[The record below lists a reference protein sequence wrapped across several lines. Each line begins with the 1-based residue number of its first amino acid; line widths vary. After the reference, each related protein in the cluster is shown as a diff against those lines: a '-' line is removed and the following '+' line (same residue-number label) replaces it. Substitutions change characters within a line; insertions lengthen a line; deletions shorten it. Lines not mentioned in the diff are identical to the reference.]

1 MNIYSHSK
9 NKLVKG
15 VAMTKAFASK
25 NVNIH
30 GNDKI
35 RTPQIEAFRALESHY
50 KDQDK
55 IQKEVGIIL
64 PVGCGKSGCITITPF
79 AFKSKRTLVISPG
92 LHISSQL
99 LKDFDPSNQ
108 TMFYRKC
115 RIISDNNYP
124 EPVEI
129 RGDDA
134 NLSDLEE
141 AEVVITNIQQLQGGH
156 ENRWLKGLPNDF
168 FDLILFDEGHHSVA
182 SSFMSLK
189 KHFPKAFIVNYSAT
203 PLRADGQLM
212 AGEIIYTYPIFKA
225 IKNGYV
231 KRLKA
236 VQLNPKTLKF
246 VRDESG
252 VEVEITLDEVKKL
265 GEEDAKL
272 RRGIVTSK
280 ETLTTIIDASIHEL
294 NRLREETGEN
304 KLKIIASALNY
315 DHCRQIVEAYRARG
329 LRADYVHSREDSAFN
344 QRVMNKLNQHELDV
358 IVQVRKLG
366 EGFDHPYLSVAAIF
380 SIFNNLSPF
389 VQFVG
394 RIMRVIEQ
402 NNAQSILNQGVVV
415 FHAGANIAKQW
426 GDFQQFSEADKEF
439 FDQLL
444 PLEDFTPDKG
454 GDTRTIEPTFC
465 DDTDKIEVKSQTDV
479 TLEEISLYEDTEALE
494 ALKTLQ
500 RKGYSEEE
508 VSLAFKSLEPIYV
521 TKQRERQAKRSSL
534 DSLAMNE
541 ARKLL
546 GEININPNAKGL
558 DRTFQKT
565 NLIYVKSLIDKKI
578 NTLVSMPSGSRSDFS
593 RSQLDMIESN
603 IDKIIEEVS
612 EVIKNGKN

>member
-1 MNIYSHSK
+1 
-9 NKLVKG
+9 
-15 VAMTKAFASK
+15 
-25 NVNIH
+25 
-30 GNDKI
+30 
-35 RTPQIEAFRALESHY
+35 
-50 KDQDK
+50 
-55 IQKEVGIIL
+55 
-64 PVGCGKSGCITITPF
+64 
-79 AFKSKRTLVISPG
+79 
-92 LHISSQL
+92 
-99 LKDFDPSNQ
+99 
-108 TMFYRKC
+108 MFYRKC
-115 RIISDNNYP
+115 KIISDNNFP

-141 AEVVITNIQQLQGGH
+141 AEVVITNIQQLQGGS
-156 ENRWLKGLPNDF
+156 ENKWLKDLPNDF
-168 FDLILFDEGHHSVA
+168 FDLILFDEGHHSIA

-189 KHFPKAFIVNYSAT
+189 QHFPKAFIVNYSAT

-246 VRDESG
+246 VRDDSG
-252 VEVEITLDEVKKL
+252 IEVEITLDEVKRL
-265 GEEDAKL
+265 GEEDSKF

-294 NRLREETGEN
+294 NRLREETSESR
-304 KLKIIASALNY
+304 LKIIASALNY
-315 DHCRQIVEAYRARG
+315 DHCRQVVEAYRARG
-329 LRADYVHSREDSAFN
+329 LRADYVHSREDSTFN

-402 NNAQSILNQGVVV
+402 NNSQSILNQGVVV

-444 PLEDFTPDKG
+444 PLEDFTPDAG
-454 GDTRTIEPTFC
+454 GDTKTIEPTPR
-465 DDTDKIEVKSQTDV
+465 DETDKIEVKSQTDV

-494 ALKTLQ
+494 ALRILQ

-508 VSLAFKSLEPIYV
+508 VSKAFKSLEPIYV

-534 DSLAMNE
+534 DTLAMNE

-546 GEININPNAKGL
+546 GKYNINPAGKGL
-558 DRTFQKT
+558 DPTFQKT
-565 NLIYVKSLIDKKI
+565 NLIYIKSQIDKKI
-578 NTLVSMPSGSRSDFS
+578 NALVSMPAGSRSDFS
-593 RSQLDMIESN
+593 RQQLELIESHLDKVIAEVGEN
-603 IDKIIEEVS
+603 IE
-612 EVIKNGKN
+612 NGKN

>member
-1 MNIYSHSK
+1 MTNAFSSK
-9 NKLVKG
+9 TVY
-15 VAMTKAFASK
+15 
-25 NVNIH
+25 IH

-35 RTPQIEAFRALESHY
+35 RTPQIEAFQALESHY
-50 KDQDK
+50 EGQNKT
-55 IQKEVGIIL
+55 QKEVGIIL

-79 AFKSKRTLVISPG
+79 AFKSKRTLVIAPG

-108 TMFYRKC
+108 SMFYRKC
-115 RIISDNNYP
+115 KIISDNNFP

-141 AEVVITNIQQLQGGH
+141 AEVVITNIQQLQGGS
-156 ENRWLKGLPNDF
+156 ENRWLKDLPNDF
-168 FDLILFDEGHHSVA
+168 FDLILFDEGHHSIA

-189 KHFPKAFIVNYSAT
+189 QHFPKAFIVNYSAT

-212 AGEIIYTYPIFKA
+212 AGEIIYTYPIFKV

-246 VRDESG
+246 VRDDSG
-252 VEVEITLDEVKKL
+252 IEVEITLDEVKRL
-265 GEEDAKL
+265 GEEDSKF

-294 NRLREETGEN
+294 NRLREETSESR
-304 KLKIIASALNY
+304 LKIIASALNY
-315 DHCRQIVEAYRARG
+315 DHCRQVVEAYRARG
-329 LRADYVHSREDSAFN
+329 LRADYVHSREDSTFN

-402 NNAQSILNQGVVV
+402 NNSQSILNQGVVV

-444 PLEDFTPDKG
+444 PLEDFTPDAG
-454 GDTRTIEPTFC
+454 GDTKTIEPTPR

-494 ALKTLQ
+494 ALKVLQ

-508 VSLAFKSLEPIYV
+508 VSKAFKSLEPIYV

-534 DSLAMNE
+534 DTLAMNE

-546 GEININPNAKGL
+546 AKHNINPAGKGL
-558 DRTFQKT
+558 DPTFQKT
-565 NLIYVKSLIDKKI
+565 NLIYIKSQIDKKI
-578 NTLVSMPSGSRSDFS
+578 NALVSMPAGSRSDFS
-593 RSQLDMIESN
+593 RQQLEL
-603 IDKIIEEVS
+603 IDSHINKIIAEVG
-612 EVIKNGKN
+612 EDIENGKN

>member
-1 MNIYSHSK
+1 MTNAFSSK
-9 NKLVKG
+9 TVY
-15 VAMTKAFASK
+15 
-25 NVNIH
+25 IH

-35 RTPQIEAFRALESHY
+35 RTPQIEAFQALESHY
-50 KDQDK
+50 EGQNKT
-55 IQKEVGIIL
+55 QKEVGIIL

-79 AFKSKRTLVISPG
+79 AFKSKRTLVIAPG

-108 TMFYRKC
+108 SMFYRKC
-115 RIISDNNYP
+115 KIISDNNFP

-141 AEVVITNIQQLQGGH
+141 AEVVITNIQQLQGGS
-156 ENRWLKGLPNDF
+156 ENRWLKDLPNDF
-168 FDLILFDEGHHSVA
+168 FDLILFDEGHHSIA

-189 KHFPKAFIVNYSAT
+189 QHFPKAFIVNYSAT

-246 VRDESG
+246 VRDDSG
-252 VEVEITLDEVKKL
+252 IEVEITLDEVKRL
-265 GEEDAKL
+265 GEEDSKF

-294 NRLREETGEN
+294 NRLREETSESR
-304 KLKIIASALNY
+304 LKIIASALNY
-315 DHCRQIVEAYRARG
+315 DHCRQVVEAYRARG
-329 LRADYVHSREDSAFN
+329 LRADYVHSREDSTFN

-402 NNAQSILNQGVVV
+402 NNSQSILNQGVVV

-444 PLEDFTPDKG
+444 PLEDFTPDAG
-454 GDTRTIEPTFC
+454 GDTKTIEPTPR
-465 DDTDKIEVKSQTDV
+465 DETDKIEVKSQTDV

-494 ALKTLQ
+494 ALKILQ

-508 VSLAFKSLEPIYV
+508 VSKAFKSLEPIYV

-534 DSLAMNE
+534 DTLAMNE

-546 GEININPNAKGL
+546 AKHNINPAGKGL
-558 DRTFQKT
+558 DPTFQKT
-565 NLIYVKSLIDKKI
+565 NLIYIKSQIDKKI
-578 NTLVSMPSGSRSDFS
+578 NALVSMPAGSRSDFS
-593 RSQLDMIESN
+593 RQQLELIDSH
-603 IDKIIEEVS
+603 IDKIIAEVG
-612 EVIKNGKN
+612 EDIENGKN

>member
-1 MNIYSHSK
+1 MANAFSSK
-9 NKLVKG
+9 
-15 VAMTKAFASK
+15 T
-25 NVNIH
+25 VNIH

-35 RTPQIEAFRALESHY
+35 RTPQIEAFQSLESHY
-50 KDQDK
+50 ENQNRS
-55 IQKEVGIIL
+55 QKEVGIIL

-79 AFKSKRTLVISPG
+79 AFKSKRTLVIAPG

-99 LKDFDPSNQ
+99 LRDFDPSNQ
-108 TMFYRKC
+108 SMFYRKC
-115 RIISDNNYP
+115 KIISDNNFP

-141 AEVVITNIQQLQGGH
+141 AEVVITNIQQLQGGS
-156 ENRWLKGLPNDF
+156 ENRWLKDLPNDF

-189 KHFPKAFIVNYSAT
+189 QHFPNAFIVNYSAT

-212 AGEIIYTYPIFKA
+212 AGKIIYTYPIFKA

-246 VRDESG
+246 VRDDSG
-252 VEVEITLDEVKKL
+252 IEVEITLDEVKRL
-265 GEEDAKL
+265 GEEDSKF

-294 NRLREETGEN
+294 NRLREETNESR
-304 KLKIIASALNY
+304 LKIIASALNY
-315 DHCRQIVEAYRARG
+315 DHCHQVVEAYRARG
-329 LRADYVHSREDSAFN
+329 LRADYVHSREDSIIN
-344 QRVMNKLNQHELDV
+344 QRVMNRLNQHELDV

-402 NNAQSILNQGVVV
+402 NNPQSILNQGVVV

-444 PLEDFTPDKG
+444 PLEDFTPDAG
-454 GDTRTIEPTFC
+454 GDTKTIEPTLREE
-465 DDTDKIEVKSQTDV
+465 TDKIEVKSQTEV

-494 ALKTLQ
+494 ALRILQ

-508 VSLAFKSLEPIYV
+508 VSEAYKSLEPIYV

-534 DSLAMNE
+534 DNLTMNE

-546 GEININPNAKGL
+546 AKHNINPGVKGL
-558 DRTFQKT
+558 DPTFQKT
-565 NLIYVKSLIDKKI
+565 NLIYIKSQIDKKC
-578 NTLVSMPSGSRSDFS
+578 NTLVNMPTGSRSEFS
-593 RSQLDMIESN
+593 RQQLELINSS
-603 IDKIIEEVS
+603 IEEILLEV
-612 EVIKNGKN
+612 EKVIKNGKN

>member
-1 MNIYSHSK
+1 MTNAFSSK
-9 NKLVKG
+9 
-15 VAMTKAFASK
+15 T
-25 NVNIH
+25 VNIH

-35 RTPQIEAFRALESHY
+35 RTPQIEAFQALESHY
-50 KDQDK
+50 QAPNKT
-55 IQKEVGIIL
+55 QKEVGIIL

-79 AFKSKRTLVISPG
+79 AFKSKRTLVIAPG
-92 LHISSQL
+92 LNISSQL
-99 LKDFDPSNQ
+99 LKDFDPNNQ
-108 TMFYRKC
+108 SMFYRKC
-115 RIISDNNYP
+115 KVISDNNFP

-134 NLSDLEE
+134 NFSDLEE
-141 AEVVITNIQQLQGGH
+141 SEVVITNIQQLQGGS
-156 ENRWLKGLPNDF
+156 ENRWLKNLPNDF
-168 FDLILFDEGHHSVA
+168 FDLILFDEGHHSIA

-189 KHFPKAFIVNYSAT
+189 QHFPKAYIVNYSAT
-203 PLRADGQLM
+203 PLRSDGQLM
-212 AGEIIYTYPIFKA
+212 AGEIVYTYPIFKA

-246 VRDESG
+246 VRDDSG
-252 VEVEITLDEVKKL
+252 LEVEITLEEVKRL
-265 GEEDAKL
+265 GEEDPKF

-294 NRLREETGEN
+294 TRLREETSESRI
-304 KLKIIASALNY
+304 KIIASALNY
-315 DHCRQIVEAYRARG
+315 DHCRQVVEAYRARG

-344 QRVMNKLNQHELDV
+344 QRVINKLNQHELDV

-402 NNAQSILNQGVVV
+402 NNPQSMLNQGVVV

-444 PLEDFTPDKG
+444 PLEDFTPDAG
-454 GDTRTIEPTFC
+454 GDTKVIEPILREE
-465 DDTDKIEVKSQTDV
+465 TDKIEVKSQTEV
-479 TLEEISLYEDTEALE
+479 TLEEISLYEDKEALE

-500 RKGYSEEE
+500 RKGYSEDE
-508 VSLAFKSLEPIYV
+508 VSKAFKSLEPIYV

-534 DSLAMNE
+534 DTLAMNE

-546 GEININPNAKGL
+546 AKYNINPAAKGL
-558 DRTFQKT
+558 DPTFQKS
-565 NLIYVKSLIDKKI
+565 NLIFIKSQIDKKI
-578 NTLVSMPSGSRSDFS
+578 NTLVSMPAGSRSDFS
-593 RSQLDMIESN
+593 RQQLKLIDSHIE
-603 IDKIIEEVS
+603 K
-612 EVIKNGKN
+612 

>member
-1 MNIYSHSK
+1 MANAFSSK
-9 NKLVKG
+9 
-15 VAMTKAFASK
+15 T
-25 NVNIH
+25 VNIH

-35 RTPQIEAFRALESHY
+35 RAPQIEAFQSLESHY
-50 KDQDK
+50 ENQNRS
-55 IQKEVGIIL
+55 QKEVGIIL

-79 AFKSKRTLVISPG
+79 AFKSKRTLVIAPG

-99 LKDFDPSNQ
+99 LRDFDPSNQ
-108 TMFYRKC
+108 SMFYRKC
-115 RIISDNNYP
+115 KIISDNNFP

-141 AEVVITNIQQLQGGH
+141 AEVVITNIQQLQGGS
-156 ENRWLKGLPNDF
+156 ENRWLKDLPNDF

-189 KHFPKAFIVNYSAT
+189 QHFPNAFIVNYSAT

-212 AGEIIYTYPIFKA
+212 AGKIIYTYPIFKA

-246 VRDESG
+246 VRDDSG
-252 VEVEITLDEVKKL
+252 IEVEITLDEVKRL
-265 GEEDAKL
+265 GEEDSKF

-280 ETLTTIIDASIHEL
+280 ETLITIIDASIHEL
-294 NRLREETGEN
+294 NRLREETNESR
-304 KLKIIASALNY
+304 LKIIASALNY
-315 DHCRQIVEAYRARG
+315 DHCHQVVEAYRARG
-329 LRADYVHSREDSAFN
+329 LRADYVHSREDSIIN
-344 QRVMNKLNQHELDV
+344 QRVMNRLNQHELDV

-402 NNAQSILNQGVVV
+402 NNPQSILNQGVVV

-444 PLEDFTPDKG
+444 PLEDFTPDAG
-454 GDTRTIEPTFC
+454 RDTKTIEPTLREE
-465 DDTDKIEVKSQTDV
+465 TDKIEVKSQTEV

-494 ALKTLQ
+494 ALRILQ

-508 VSLAFKSLEPIYV
+508 VSEAYKSLEPIYV

-534 DSLAMNE
+534 DNLTMNE

-546 GEININPNAKGL
+546 AKHNINPGVKGL
-558 DRTFQKT
+558 DPTFQKT
-565 NLIYVKSLIDKKI
+565 NLIYIKSQIDKKC
-578 NTLVSMPSGSRSDFS
+578 NTLVNMPTGSRSEFS
-593 RSQLDMIESN
+593 RQQLELINSS
-603 IDKIIEEVS
+603 IEEILLEV
-612 EVIKNGKN
+612 EKVIKNGKN

>member
-1 MNIYSHSK
+1 MTNAFSSK
-9 NKLVKG
+9 
-15 VAMTKAFASK
+15 T
-25 NVNIH
+25 VNIH

-35 RTPQIEAFRALESHY
+35 RTPQIEAFQALESHY
-50 KDQDK
+50 QAPNKT
-55 IQKEVGIIL
+55 QKEVGIIL

-79 AFKSKRTLVISPG
+79 AFKSKRTLVIAPG
-92 LHISSQL
+92 LNISSQL
-99 LKDFDPSNQ
+99 LKDFDPNNQ
-108 TMFYRKC
+108 SMFYRKC
-115 RIISDNNYP
+115 KVISDNNFP

-134 NLSDLEE
+134 NFSDLEE
-141 AEVVITNIQQLQGGH
+141 SEVVITNIQQLQGGS
-156 ENRWLKGLPNDF
+156 ENRWLKNLPNDF
-168 FDLILFDEGHHSVA
+168 FDLILFDEGHHSIA

-189 KHFPKAFIVNYSAT
+189 QHFPKAYIVNYSAT
-203 PLRADGQLM
+203 PLRSDGQLM
-212 AGEIIYTYPIFKA
+212 AGEIVYTYPIFKA

-246 VRDESG
+246 VRDDSG
-252 VEVEITLDEVKKL
+252 LEVEITLEEVKRL
-265 GEEDAKL
+265 GEEDPKF

-294 NRLREETGEN
+294 TRLREETSESRI
-304 KLKIIASALNY
+304 KIIASALNY
-315 DHCRQIVEAYRARG
+315 DHCRQVVEAYRARG

-344 QRVMNKLNQHELDV
+344 QRVINKLNQHELDV

-402 NNAQSILNQGVVV
+402 NNPQSMLNQGVVV

-444 PLEDFTPDKG
+444 PLEDFTPDAG
-454 GDTRTIEPTFC
+454 GDTKVIEPILREE
-465 DDTDKIEVKSQTDV
+465 TDKIEVKSQTEV
-479 TLEEISLYEDTEALE
+479 TLEEISLYEDKEALE

-500 RKGYSEEE
+500 RKGYSEDE
-508 VSLAFKSLEPIYV
+508 VSKAFKSLEPIYV

-534 DSLAMNE
+534 DTLAMNE

-546 GEININPNAKGL
+546 AKYNINPAAKGL
-558 DRTFQKT
+558 DPTFQKS
-565 NLIYVKSLIDKKI
+565 NLIFIKSQIDKKI
-578 NTLVSMPSGSRSDFS
+578 NTLVSMPAGSRSDFS
-593 RSQLDMIESN
+593 RQQLKLIDSHIE
-603 IDKIIEEVS
+603 KIG
-612 EVIKNGKN
+612 NGANLLI

>member
-1 MNIYSHSK
+1 
-9 NKLVKG
+9 
-15 VAMTKAFASK
+15 
-25 NVNIH
+25 
-30 GNDKI
+30 DKI
-35 RTPQIEAFRALESHY
+35 RTPQIEAFQALESHY
-50 KDQDK
+50 QDPNK
-55 IQKEVGIIL
+55 TQKEVGVIL

-79 AFKSKRTLVISPG
+79 AFKSKRTLVIAPG
-92 LHISSQL
+92 LNISSQL

-108 TMFYRKC
+108 SMFYRKC
-115 RIISDNNYP
+115 KVISDNNFP

-134 NLSDLEE
+134 NFSDLEE
-141 AEVVITNIQQLQGGH
+141 SEVVITNIQQLQGGS
-156 ENRWLKGLPNDF
+156 ENRWLKDLPNDF
-168 FDLILFDEGHHSVA
+168 FDLILFDEGHHSIA

-189 KHFPKAFIVNYSAT
+189 QHFPKAYIVNYSAT
-203 PLRADGQLM
+203 PLRSDGQLM
-212 AGEIIYTYPIFKA
+212 AGEIVYTYPIFKA

-246 VRDESG
+246 VRDDSG
-252 VEVEITLDEVKKL
+252 LEVEITLEEVKRL
-265 GEEDAKL
+265 GEEDPKF

-294 NRLREETGEN
+294 TRLREETSESRI
-304 KLKIIASALNY
+304 KIIASALNY
-315 DHCRQIVEAYRARG
+315 DHCRQVVEAYRARG

-402 NNAQSILNQGVVV
+402 NNPQSMLNQGVVV

-444 PLEDFTPDKG
+444 PLEDFTPDAG
-454 GDTRTIEPTFC
+454 GDTKTIEPILR
-465 DDTDKIEVKSQTDV
+465 DETDKIEVKSQTEV
-479 TLEEISLYEDTEALE
+479 TLEEISLYEDKEALE

-500 RKGYSEEE
+500 RKGYSEDE
-508 VSLAFKSLEPIYV
+508 VSKAFKSLEPIYV
-521 TKQRERQAKRSSL
+521 TKQRERQAKRS
-534 DSLAMNE
+534 
-541 ARKLL
+541 
-546 GEININPNAKGL
+546 
-558 DRTFQKT
+558 
-565 NLIYVKSLIDKKI
+565 
-578 NTLVSMPSGSRSDFS
+578 
-593 RSQLDMIESN
+593 
-603 IDKIIEEVS
+603 
-612 EVIKNGKN
+612 

>member
-1 MNIYSHSK
+1 MTNAFSSK
-9 NKLVKG
+9 
-15 VAMTKAFASK
+15 T
-25 NVNIH
+25 VNIH

-35 RTPQIEAFRALESHY
+35 RAPQIEAFQALESHY
-50 KDQDK
+50 EGQNKT
-55 IQKEVGIIL
+55 QKEVGVIL

-79 AFKSKRTLVISPG
+79 AFKSKRTLVIAPG

-108 TMFYRKC
+108 SMFYRKC
-115 RIISDNNYP
+115 KIISDNNFP

-141 AEVVITNIQQLQGGH
+141 AEVVITNIQQLQGGS
-156 ENRWLKGLPNDF
+156 ENRWLKDLPNDF
-168 FDLILFDEGHHSVA
+168 FDLILFDEGHHSIA

-189 KHFPKAFIVNYSAT
+189 QHFPEAFIVNYSAT

-252 VEVEITLDEVKKL
+252 VEEEITLDEVKRL
-265 GEEDAKL
+265 GEEDSKF

-294 NRLREETGEN
+294 NRLREETSESR
-304 KLKIIASALNY
+304 LKIIASALNY
-315 DHCRQIVEAYRARG
+315 DHCRQVVEAYRARG
-329 LRADYVHSREDSAFN
+329 LRADYVHSREDSTFN

-402 NNAQSILNQGVVV
+402 NNPQSILNQGVVV

-444 PLEDFTPDKG
+444 PLEDFTPDAG
-454 GDTRTIEPTFC
+454 GNTKTIEPTTR
-465 DDTDKIEVKSQTDV
+465 DETDKIEVKSQTDV
-479 TLEEISLYEDTEALE
+479 TLEEISLYEDKEALE
-494 ALKTLQ
+494 ALRTLQ

-508 VSLAFKSLEPIYV
+508 VSKAFKSLEPIHV

-534 DSLAMNE
+534 DTRAMNE

-546 GEININPNAKGL
+546 AKHNINIAGKGL
-558 DRTFQKT
+558 DPTFQKT
-565 NLIYVKSLIDKKI
+565 NLIYIKSQIDKKI
-578 NTLVSMPSGSRSDFS
+578 NALVGMPARSRSDFN
-593 RSQLDMIESN
+593 RQQLELIDSHIDEIITEVDEGIE
-603 IDKIIEEVS
+603 
-612 EVIKNGKN
+612 NGKS

>member
-1 MNIYSHSK
+1 MTNAFSSK
-9 NKLVKG
+9 
-15 VAMTKAFASK
+15 T
-25 NVNIH
+25 VNIH

-35 RTPQIEAFRALESHY
+35 RTPQIEAFQALEFHY
-50 KDQDK
+50 QDPNK
-55 IQKEVGIIL
+55 TQKEVGVIL

-79 AFKSKRTLVISPG
+79 AFKSKRTLVIAPG
-92 LHISSQL
+92 LNISSQL

-108 TMFYRKC
+108 SMFYRKC
-115 RIISDNNYP
+115 KVISDNNFP

-134 NLSDLEE
+134 NFSDLEE
-141 AEVVITNIQQLQGGH
+141 SEVVITNIQQLQGGS
-156 ENRWLKGLPNDF
+156 ENRWLKDLPNDF
-168 FDLILFDEGHHSVA
+168 FDLILFDEGHHSIA

-189 KHFPKAFIVNYSAT
+189 QHFPKAYIVNYSAT
-203 PLRADGQLM
+203 PLRSDGQLM
-212 AGEIIYTYPIFKA
+212 AGEIVYTYPIFKA

-246 VRDESG
+246 VRDDSG
-252 VEVEITLDEVKKL
+252 LEVEITLEEVKRL
-265 GEEDAKL
+265 GEEDPKF

-294 NRLREETGEN
+294 TRLREETSESRI
-304 KLKIIASALNY
+304 KIIASALNY
-315 DHCRQIVEAYRARG
+315 DHCRQVVEAYRARG

-402 NNAQSILNQGVVV
+402 NNPQSMLNQGVVV

-444 PLEDFTPDKG
+444 PLEDFTPDAG
-454 GDTRTIEPTFC
+454 GDTKTIEPILR
-465 DDTDKIEVKSQTDV
+465 DETDKIEVKSQTEV
-479 TLEEISLYEDTEALE
+479 TLEEISLYEDKEALE

-500 RKGYSEEE
+500 RKGYSEDE
-508 VSLAFKSLEPIYV
+508 VSKAFKSLEPINV

-534 DSLAMNE
+534 DTLAMNE

-546 GEININPNAKGL
+546 AKYNINPSAKGL
-558 DRTFQKT
+558 DPTFQKS
-565 NLIYVKSLIDKKI
+565 NLIFIKSQIDKKI
-578 NTLVSMPSGSRSDFS
+578 NTFVSMPAGSRSDFS
-593 RSQLDMIESN
+593 RQQLELIDSHIE
-603 IDKIIEEVS
+603 KIIAEVS
-612 EVIKNGKN
+612 EDIKNGKN

>member
-1 MNIYSHSK
+1 MTNAFSSK
-9 NKLVKG
+9 AVY
-15 VAMTKAFASK
+15 
-25 NVNIH
+25 IH

-35 RTPQIEAFRALESHY
+35 RTPQIEAFQALESHY
-50 KDQDK
+50 EGQNKN
-55 IQKEVGIIL
+55 QKEVGIIL

-79 AFKSKRTLVISPG
+79 AFKSKRTLVIAPG

-108 TMFYRKC
+108 SMFYRKC
-115 RIISDNNYP
+115 KIISDNNFP

-141 AEVVITNIQQLQGGH
+141 AEVVITNIQQLQGGS
-156 ENRWLKGLPNDF
+156 ENKWLKDLPNDF
-168 FDLILFDEGHHSVA
+168 FDLILFDEGHHSIA

-189 KHFPKAFIVNYSAT
+189 QHFPKAFIVNYSAT

-246 VRDESG
+246 VRDDSG
-252 VEVEITLDEVKKL
+252 IEVEITLDEVKRL
-265 GEEDAKL
+265 GEEDSKF

-294 NRLREETGEN
+294 NRLREETSESR
-304 KLKIIASALNY
+304 LKIIASALNY
-315 DHCRQIVEAYRARG
+315 DHCRQVVEAYRARG
-329 LRADYVHSREDSAFN
+329 LRADYVHSREDSTFN

-402 NNAQSILNQGVVV
+402 NNSQSILNQGVVV

-426 GDFQQFSEADKEF
+426 GDFQQFSEADKAF

-444 PLEDFTPDKG
+444 PLEDFTPDAG
-454 GDTRTIEPTFC
+454 GDTKTIEPTPR
-465 DDTDKIEVKSQTDV
+465 DETDKIEVKSQTDV

-494 ALKTLQ
+494 ALRILQ

-508 VSLAFKSLEPIYV
+508 VSKAFKSLEPIYV

-534 DSLAMNE
+534 DTLAMNE

-546 GEININPNAKGL
+546 GEYNINPAGKGL
-558 DRTFQKT
+558 DPTFQKT
-565 NLIYVKSLIDKKI
+565 NLIYIKSQIDKKI
-578 NTLVSMPSGSRSDFS
+578 NALVSMPAGSRSDFS
-593 RSQLDMIESN
+593 RQQLELIESHL
-603 IDKIIEEVS
+603 DKVIAEVGEDIE
-612 EVIKNGKN
+612 NGKN

>member
-1 MNIYSHSK
+1 M
-9 NKLVKG
+9 
-15 VAMTKAFASK
+15 
-25 NVNIH
+25 
-30 GNDKI
+30 
-35 RTPQIEAFRALESHY
+35 
-50 KDQDK
+50 
-55 IQKEVGIIL
+55 L
-64 PVGCGKSGCITITPF
+64 PVGCGKSGCITIPPF
-79 AFKSKRTLVISPG
+79 AFKSKRTLVIAPG
-92 LHISSQL
+92 LNISSQL

-108 TMFYRKC
+108 SMFYRKC
-115 RIISDNNYP
+115 KVISDNNFP

-134 NLSDLEE
+134 NFSDLEE
-141 AEVVITNIQQLQGGH
+141 SEVVITNIQQLQGGS
-156 ENRWLKGLPNDF
+156 ENRWLKDLPNDF
-168 FDLILFDEGHHSVA
+168 FDLILLDEGHHSIA

-189 KHFPKAFIVNYSAT
+189 QHFPKAYIVNYSAT
-203 PLRADGQLM
+203 PLRSDGQLM
-212 AGEIIYTYPIFKA
+212 AGEIVYTYPIFKA

-246 VRDESG
+246 VRDDSG
-252 VEVEITLDEVKKL
+252 LEVEITLEEVKRL
-265 GEEDAKL
+265 GEEDPKF

-294 NRLREETGEN
+294 TRLREETSES
-304 KLKIIASALNY
+304 KIKIIASALNY
-315 DHCRQIVEAYRARG
+315 DHCRQVVEAYRARG

-402 NNAQSILNQGVVV
+402 NNPQSMLNQGVVV

-426 GDFQQFSEADKEF
+426 GDFQKFSEADKEF

-444 PLEDFTPDKG
+444 PLEAFTPDAG
-454 GDTRTIEPTFC
+454 GDTKVIEPILR
-465 DDTDKIEVKSQTDV
+465 DETDKIEVKSQTEV
-479 TLEEISLYEDTEALE
+479 TLEEISLYEDKEALE
-494 ALKTLQ
+494 ALRTLQ
-500 RKGYSEEE
+500 RKGYSEDE
-508 VSLAFKSLEPIYV
+508 VSKAFKSLEPIYV

-534 DSLAMNE
+534 DTLAMNE

-546 GEININPNAKGL
+546 AKYNINPATKGL
-558 DRTFQKT
+558 DPTFQKS
-565 NLIYVKSLIDKKI
+565 NLIFIKSQIDKKI
-578 NTLVSMPSGSRSDFS
+578 NTLVSMPAGSRSDFS
-593 RSQLDMIESN
+593 RQQLKLIDSHIE
-603 IDKIIEEVS
+603 KIIAEVG
-612 EVIKNGKN
+612 EDIKNGKN

>member
-1 MNIYSHSK
+1 MANAFSSK
-9 NKLVKG
+9 
-15 VAMTKAFASK
+15 T
-25 NVNIH
+25 VNIH

-35 RTPQIEAFRALESHY
+35 RTPQIEAFQSLESHY
-50 KDQDK
+50 EDQNRS
-55 IQKEVGIIL
+55 QKEVGIIL

-79 AFKSKRTLVISPG
+79 AFKSKRTLVIAPG

-99 LKDFDPSNQ
+99 LRDFDPSNQ
-108 TMFYRKC
+108 SMFYRKC
-115 RIISDNNYP
+115 KIISDNNFP

-141 AEVVITNIQQLQGGH
+141 AEVVITNIQQLQGGS
-156 ENRWLKGLPNDF
+156 ENRWLKDLPNDF

-189 KHFPKAFIVNYSAT
+189 QHFPNAFIVNYSAT

-246 VRDESG
+246 VRDDSG
-252 VEVEITLDEVKKL
+252 IEVEITLDEVKRL
-265 GEEDAKL
+265 GEEDSKF

-294 NRLREETGEN
+294 NRLREETNESR
-304 KLKIIASALNY
+304 LKIIASALNY
-315 DHCRQIVEAYRARG
+315 DHCHQVVEAYRARG
-329 LRADYVHSREDSAFN
+329 LRADYVHSREDSIIN
-344 QRVMNKLNQHELDV
+344 QRVMNRLNQHELDV

-402 NNAQSILNQGVVV
+402 NNPQSILNQGVVV

-444 PLEDFTPDKG
+444 PLEDFTPDAG
-454 GDTRTIEPTFC
+454 GDTKTIEPTLREE
-465 DDTDKIEVKSQTDV
+465 TDKIEVKSQTEV

-494 ALKTLQ
+494 ALRILQ

-508 VSLAFKSLEPIYV
+508 VSEAYKSLEPIYV

-534 DSLAMNE
+534 DNLTMNE

-546 GEININPNAKGL
+546 AKHNINPGVKGL
-558 DRTFQKT
+558 DPTFQKT
-565 NLIYVKSLIDKKI
+565 NLIYIKSQIDKKC
-578 NTLVSMPSGSRSDFS
+578 NTLVNMPTGSRSEFS
-593 RSQLDMIESN
+593 RQQLELINSS
-603 IDKIIEEVS
+603 IDEIILEV
-612 EVIKNGKN
+612 EKVIKNGKN

>member
-1 MNIYSHSK
+1 M
-9 NKLVKG
+9 
-15 VAMTKAFASK
+15 
-25 NVNIH
+25 
-30 GNDKI
+30 
-35 RTPQIEAFRALESHY
+35 
-50 KDQDK
+50 
-55 IQKEVGIIL
+55 
-64 PVGCGKSGCITITPF
+64 
-79 AFKSKRTLVISPG
+79 KRTLVIAPG

-108 TMFYRKC
+108 SMFYRKC
-115 RIISDNNYP
+115 KIISDNNFP

-141 AEVVITNIQQLQGGH
+141 AEVVITNIQQLQGGS
-156 ENRWLKGLPNDF
+156 ENRWLKDLPNDF
-168 FDLILFDEGHHSVA
+168 FDLILFDEGHHSIA

-189 KHFPKAFIVNYSAT
+189 QHFPKAFIVNYSAT

-246 VRDESG
+246 VRDDSG
-252 VEVEITLDEVKKL
+252 IEVEITLDEVKRL
-265 GEEDAKL
+265 GEEDSKF

-294 NRLREETGEN
+294 NRLREETSESR
-304 KLKIIASALNY
+304 LKIIASALNY
-315 DHCRQIVEAYRARG
+315 DHCRQVVEAYRARG
-329 LRADYVHSREDSAFN
+329 LRADYVHSREDSTFN

-402 NNAQSILNQGVVV
+402 NNSQSILNQGVVV

-444 PLEDFTPDKG
+444 PLEDFTPDAG
-454 GDTRTIEPTFC
+454 GDTKTIEPTPR

-494 ALKTLQ
+494 ALKVLQ

-508 VSLAFKSLEPIYV
+508 VSKAFKSLEPIYV

-534 DSLAMNE
+534 DTLAMNE

-546 GEININPNAKGL
+546 AKHNINPAGKGL
-558 DRTFQKT
+558 DPTFQKT
-565 NLIYVKSLIDKKI
+565 NLIYIKSQIDKKI
-578 NTLVSMPSGSRSDFS
+578 NALVSMPAGSRSDFS
-593 RSQLDMIESN
+593 RQQLEL
-603 IDKIIEEVS
+603 IDSHINKIIAEVG
-612 EVIKNGKN
+612 EDIENGKN

>member
-1 MNIYSHSK
+1 MTNAFSSK
-9 NKLVKG
+9 TVY
-15 VAMTKAFASK
+15 
-25 NVNIH
+25 IH

-35 RTPQIEAFRALESHY
+35 RTPQIEAFQALESHY
-50 KDQDK
+50 EGQNKT
-55 IQKEVGIIL
+55 QKEVGIIL

-79 AFKSKRTLVISPG
+79 AFKSKRTLVIAPG

-108 TMFYRKC
+108 SMFYRKC
-115 RIISDNNYP
+115 KIISENNFP

-141 AEVVITNIQQLQGGH
+141 AEVVITNIQQLQGGS
-156 ENRWLKGLPNDF
+156 ENRWLKDLPNDF
-168 FDLILFDEGHHSVA
+168 FDLILFDEGHHSIA

-189 KHFPKAFIVNYSAT
+189 QHFPKAFIVNYSAT

-246 VRDESG
+246 VRDDSG
-252 VEVEITLDEVKKL
+252 IEVEITLDEVKRL
-265 GEEDAKL
+265 GEEDSKF

-294 NRLREETGEN
+294 NRLREETSESR
-304 KLKIIASALNY
+304 LKIIASALNY
-315 DHCRQIVEAYRARG
+315 DHCRQVVEAYRARG
-329 LRADYVHSREDSAFN
+329 LRADSVHSREDSTFN

-402 NNAQSILNQGVVV
+402 NNSQSILNQGVVV

-444 PLEDFTPDKG
+444 PLEDFTPDAG
-454 GDTRTIEPTFC
+454 GDTKTIEPTPR
-465 DDTDKIEVKSQTDV
+465 DETDKIEVKSQTDV

-494 ALKTLQ
+494 ALKVLQ

-508 VSLAFKSLEPIYV
+508 VSKAFKSLEPIYV

-534 DSLAMNE
+534 DTLAMNE

-546 GEININPNAKGL
+546 AKHNINPAGKGL
-558 DRTFQKT
+558 DPIFQKT
-565 NLIYVKSLIDKKI
+565 NLIYIKSQIDKKI
-578 NTLVSMPSGSRSDFS
+578 NALVSMPAGSRSDFS
-593 RSQLDMIESN
+593 RQQLELIDSH
-603 IDKIIEEVS
+603 IDKIIAEVG
-612 EVIKNGKN
+612 EDIENGKN

>member
-1 MNIYSHSK
+1 MTNAFSSK
-9 NKLVKG
+9 TVY
-15 VAMTKAFASK
+15 
-25 NVNIH
+25 IH

-35 RTPQIEAFRALESHY
+35 RTPQIEAFQALESHY
-50 KDQDK
+50 EGQNKT
-55 IQKEVGIIL
+55 QKEVGIIL

-79 AFKSKRTLVISPG
+79 AFKSKRTLVIAPG

-108 TMFYRKC
+108 SMFYRKC
-115 RIISDNNYP
+115 KIISDNNFP

-141 AEVVITNIQQLQGGH
+141 AEVVITNIQQLQGGS
-156 ENRWLKGLPNDF
+156 ENRWLKDLPNDF
-168 FDLILFDEGHHSVA
+168 FDLILFDEGHHSIA

-189 KHFPKAFIVNYSAT
+189 QHFPKAFIVNYSAT

-246 VRDESG
+246 VRDDSG
-252 VEVEITLDEVKKL
+252 IEVEITLDEVKRL
-265 GEEDAKL
+265 GEEDSKF

-294 NRLREETGEN
+294 NRLREETSESR
-304 KLKIIASALNY
+304 LKIIASALNY
-315 DHCRQIVEAYRARG
+315 DHCRQVVEAYRARG
-329 LRADYVHSREDSAFN
+329 LRADYVHSREDSTFN

-402 NNAQSILNQGVVV
+402 NNSQSILNQGVVV

-426 GDFQQFSEADKEF
+426 SDFQQFSEADKEF

-444 PLEDFTPDKG
+444 PLEDFTPDAG
-454 GDTRTIEPTFC
+454 GDTKTIEPTPR
-465 DDTDKIEVKSQTDV
+465 DETDKIEVKSQTDV

-494 ALKTLQ
+494 ALKILQ

-508 VSLAFKSLEPIYV
+508 VSKAFKSLEPIYV

-534 DSLAMNE
+534 DTLAMNE

-546 GEININPNAKGL
+546 AKHNINPAGKGL
-558 DRTFQKT
+558 DPTFQKT
-565 NLIYVKSLIDKKI
+565 NLIYIKSQIDKKI
-578 NTLVSMPSGSRSDFS
+578 NALVSMPAGSRSDFS
-593 RSQLDMIESN
+593 RQQLELIDSH
-603 IDKIIEEVS
+603 IDKIIAEVG
-612 EVIKNGKN
+612 EDIENGKN

>member
-1 MNIYSHSK
+1 
-9 NKLVKG
+9 
-15 VAMTKAFASK
+15 MTNAFASK
-25 NVNIH
+25 TVNIK
-30 GNDKI
+30 GNDNI
-35 RTPQIEAFRALESHY
+35 RAPQIEAYQALESHY
-50 KDQDK
+50 EDENEN
-55 IQKEVGIIL
+55 QKEVGIIL
-64 PVGCGKSGCITITPF
+64 PVGCGKSGCIAITPF

-115 RIISDNNYP
+115 KIISDNNYP

-129 RGDDA
+129 RGEEG
-134 NLSDLEE
+134 NLSDLQE
-141 AEVVITNIQQLQGGH
+141 AEVVITNIQQLQGGS
-156 ENRWLKGLPNDF
+156 ENRWLKNLPNDF

-182 SSFMSLK
+182 TSFMLLK
-189 KHFPKAFIVNYSAT
+189 QHFPEAYIVNYSAT

-246 VRDESG
+246 VRDDSG
-252 VEVEITLDEVKKL
+252 AEVEINLDEVKRL
-265 GEEDAKL
+265 GEEDSKF

-294 NRLREETGEN
+294 NRLREETKES

-329 LRADYVHSREDSAFN
+329 LRADYVHSREDSNYN

-444 PLEDFTPDKG
+444 PLEDFTPDTG
-454 GDTRTIEPTFC
+454 GDTKTIEPTSREEISQ
-465 DDTDKIEVKSQTDV
+465 IEVRSQTDI
-479 TLEEISLYEDTEALE
+479 TLEEISLYEDSEALE
-494 ALKTLQ
+494 ALKVLQ

-508 VSLAFKSLEPIYV
+508 VTKAFKSLDPIYV

-534 DSLAMNE
+534 DTLAMNE
-541 ARKLL
+541 ARKILAMH
-546 GEININPNAKGL
+546 NINPNTKGL
-558 DRTFQKT
+558 DPTFQKN
-565 NLIYVKSLIDKKI
+565 NLIYIKSQIDNKI
-578 NTLVSMPSGSRSDFS
+578 NTLVNMPSGSRSDFS
-593 RSQLDMIESN
+593 RVQLDLIEEN
-603 IDKIIEEVS
+603 IKIIVDEVS
-612 EVIKNGKN
+612 EDVRNGKN

>member
-1 MNIYSHSK
+1 MPNAFSSK
-9 NKLVKG
+9 
-15 VAMTKAFASK
+15 T
-25 NVNIH
+25 VNIH

-35 RTPQIEAFRALESHY
+35 RTPQIEAFQALESHY
-50 KDQDK
+50 EGENKSP
-55 IQKEVGIIL
+55 KEVGIIL

-79 AFKSKRTLVISPG
+79 AFKSKRTLVIAPG
-92 LHISSQL
+92 VHISSQL
-99 LKDFDPSNQ
+99 LRDFDPSNQ
-108 TMFYRKC
+108 SMFYRKC
-115 RIISDNNYP
+115 KIISDNNFP

-141 AEVVITNIQQLQGGH
+141 AEVVITNIQQLQGGN
-156 ENRWLKGLPNDF
+156 ENRWLKDLPNDF
-168 FDLILFDEGHHSVA
+168 FDLILFDEGHHSIA

-189 KHFPKAFIVNYSAT
+189 QHFPKAFIVNYSAT

-246 VRDESG
+246 VREDSG
-252 VEVEITLDEVKKL
+252 IEVEITLDEVKRL
-265 GEEDAKL
+265 GEEDPKF

-294 NRLREETGEN
+294 NRLRQETSEN
-304 KLKIIASALNY
+304 RLKIIASALNY
-315 DHCRQIVEAYRARG
+315 DHCRQVVEAYRARG
-329 LRADYVHSREDSAFN
+329 LRADYVHSREDSTFN

-402 NNAQSILNQGVVV
+402 NNPQSILNQGVVV

-444 PLEDFTPDKG
+444 PLEDFKPDAG
-454 GDTRTIEPTFC
+454 GDTKIIEPIPR
-465 DDTDKIEVKSQTDV
+465 DETDKIEVKSQTDV

-508 VSLAFKSLEPIYV
+508 VSKAFKSLEPIYV

-534 DSLAMNE
+534 DTLAMNE

-546 GEININPNAKGL
+546 AKYNINPMGKGL
-558 DRTFQKT
+558 DPTFQKP
-565 NLIYVKSLIDKKI
+565 NLIYIKSQIDKKI
-578 NTLVSMPSGSRSDFS
+578 NTLVSMPTGSRSDFS
-593 RSQLDMIESN
+593 RQQLESIN
-603 IDKIIEEVS
+603 SHIDEIIAEVS
-612 EVIKNGKN
+612 KDIENGKN

>member
-1 MNIYSHSK
+1 MANAFSSK
-9 NKLVKG
+9 
-15 VAMTKAFASK
+15 T
-25 NVNIH
+25 VNIH

-35 RTPQIEAFRALESHY
+35 RTPQIEAFQSLESHY
-50 KDQDK
+50 ENQNRS
-55 IQKEVGIIL
+55 QKEVGIIL

-79 AFKSKRTLVISPG
+79 AFKSKRTLVIAPG

-99 LKDFDPSNQ
+99 LRDFDPSNQ
-108 TMFYRKC
+108 SMFYRKC
-115 RIISDNNYP
+115 KIISDNNFP

-141 AEVVITNIQQLQGGH
+141 AEVVITNIQQLQGGS
-156 ENRWLKGLPNDF
+156 ENRWLKDLPNDF

-189 KHFPKAFIVNYSAT
+189 QHFPNAFIVNYSAT
-203 PLRADGQLM
+203 PLRADGKLM
-212 AGEIIYTYPIFKA
+212 AGKIIYTYPIFKA

-246 VRDESG
+246 VRDDSG
-252 VEVEITLDEVKKL
+252 IEVEITLDEVKRL
-265 GEEDAKL
+265 GEEDSKF

-294 NRLREETGEN
+294 NRLREETNESR
-304 KLKIIASALNY
+304 LKIIASALNY
-315 DHCRQIVEAYRARG
+315 DHCHQVVEAYRARG
-329 LRADYVHSREDSAFN
+329 LRADYVHSREDSIIN
-344 QRVMNKLNQHELDV
+344 QRVMNRLNQHELDV

-402 NNAQSILNQGVVV
+402 NNPQSILNQGVVV

-444 PLEDFTPDKG
+444 PLEDFTPDAG
-454 GDTRTIEPTFC
+454 GDTKTIEPTLREE
-465 DDTDKIEVKSQTDV
+465 TDKIEVKSQTEV

-494 ALKTLQ
+494 ALRILQ

-508 VSLAFKSLEPIYV
+508 VSEAYKSLEPIYV

-534 DSLAMNE
+534 DNLTMNE

-546 GEININPNAKGL
+546 AKHNINPGVKGL
-558 DRTFQKT
+558 DPTFQKT
-565 NLIYVKSLIDKKI
+565 NLIYIKTQIDKKC
-578 NTLVSMPSGSRSDFS
+578 NTLVNMPTGSRSEFS
-593 RSQLDMIESN
+593 RQQLELINSS
-603 IDKIIEEVS
+603 IEEILLEV
-612 EVIKNGKN
+612 EKVIKNGKN

>member
-1 MNIYSHSK
+1 
-9 NKLVKG
+9 
-15 VAMTKAFASK
+15 MTNAFASK

-50 KDQDK
+50 EDQDK
-55 IQKEVGIIL
+55 TQKEVGIIL

-115 RIISDNNYP
+115 KIISDNNYP

-141 AEVVITNIQQLQGGH
+141 AEVVITNIQQLQGGL
-156 ENRWLKGLPNDF
+156 ENRWLKDLPNDF

-189 KHFPKAFIVNYSAT
+189 KHFPNAFIVNYSAT

-252 VEVEITLDEVKKL
+252 VEVEITLDEVKRL
-265 GEEDAKL
+265 GEEDAKF

-294 NRLREETGEN
+294 NRLREETSEN

-329 LRADYVHSREDSAFN
+329 LRADYVHSREDSTFN

-454 GDTRTIEPTFC
+454 GDTRTIEPTSG

-546 GEININPNAKGL
+546 GEKNINPNAKGL

-578 NTLVSMPSGSRSDFS
+578 NTLVSMPSGSRSDFN

-603 IDKIIEEVS
+603 IDKIIGEVS

>member
-1 MNIYSHSK
+1 MTNAFSSK
-9 NKLVKG
+9 
-15 VAMTKAFASK
+15 T
-25 NVNIH
+25 VNIH

-35 RTPQIEAFRALESHY
+35 RTPQIEAFRALESY
-50 KDQDK
+50 YEGQDK
-55 IQKEVGIIL
+55 ILKEVGIIL
-64 PVGCGKSGCITITPF
+64 PVGCGKSGCITLTPF
-79 AFKSKRTLVISPG
+79 AFKSKRTLVIAPG

-108 TMFYRKC
+108 SMFYRKC
-115 RIISDNNYP
+115 KIITDNNFP

-134 NLSDLEE
+134 NLSDLDE
-141 AEVVITNIQQLQGGH
+141 AEVVITNIQQLQGGS
-156 ENRWLKGLPNDF
+156 ENRWLKDLPNDF
-168 FDLILFDEGHHSVA
+168 FDLILFDEGHHSIA

-189 KHFPKAFIVNYSAT
+189 KHFPNAFIVNYSAT

-212 AGEIIYTYPIFKA
+212 AGKILYTYPIFKA

-246 VRDESG
+246 VRDDSG

-265 GEEDAKL
+265 GEEDSKF

-294 NRLREETGEN
+294 NRLREETNESR
-304 KLKIIASALNY
+304 LKIIASALNY
-315 DHCRQIVEAYRARG
+315 DHCRQVVEAYRARG

-402 NNAQSILNQGVVV
+402 NNPRSILNQGVVV

-426 GDFQQFSEADKEF
+426 SDFQQFSEADKEF
-439 FDQLL
+439 FEQLL
-444 PLEDFTPDKG
+444 PLEDFTPDSG
-454 GDTRTIEPTFC
+454 GDTKTIEPTPR
-465 DDTDKIEVKSQTDV
+465 DETDKIEVRSQTDI

-494 ALKTLQ
+494 ALKILQ

-508 VSLAFKSLEPIYV
+508 VSKAYKSLEPIYV

-546 GEININPNAKGL
+546 AEHNINPAGKQL
-558 DRTFQKT
+558 DPTFQKT
-565 NLIYVKSLIDKKI
+565 NLIYIKSQIDKKI
-578 NTLVSMPSGSRSDFS
+578 NKLVSMPAASRSDFS
-593 RSQLDMIESN
+593 RQQLELIDSHIAEIIVEVGEDIE
-603 IDKIIEEVS
+603 
-612 EVIKNGKN
+612 NGKD

>member
-1 MNIYSHSK
+1 MTNAFSSK
-9 NKLVKG
+9 TVY
-15 VAMTKAFASK
+15 
-25 NVNIH
+25 IH

-35 RTPQIEAFRALESHY
+35 RTPQIEAFQALEAHY
-50 KDQDK
+50 EGQNKT
-55 IQKEVGIIL
+55 QKEVGIIL

-79 AFKSKRTLVISPG
+79 AFKSKRTLVIAPG

-108 TMFYRKC
+108 SMFYRKC
-115 RIISDNNYP
+115 KIISDNNFP

-141 AEVVITNIQQLQGGH
+141 AEVVITNIQQLQGGS
-156 ENRWLKGLPNDF
+156 ENKWLKDLPNDF
-168 FDLILFDEGHHSVA
+168 FDLILFDEGHHSIA

-189 KHFPKAFIVNYSAT
+189 QHFPKAFIVNYSAT

-236 VQLNPKTLKF
+236 VQLNPKTLRF
-246 VRDESG
+246 VRDDSG
-252 VEVEITLDEVKKL
+252 IEVEITLDEVKRL
-265 GEEDAKL
+265 GEEDSKF

-294 NRLREETGEN
+294 NRLREETSESR
-304 KLKIIASALNY
+304 LKIIASALNY
-315 DHCRQIVEAYRARG
+315 DHCRQVVEAYRARG
-329 LRADYVHSREDSAFN
+329 LRADYVHSREDSTFN

-402 NNAQSILNQGVVV
+402 NNSQSILNQGVVV

-444 PLEDFTPDKG
+444 PLEDFTPDAG
-454 GDTRTIEPTFC
+454 GDTKTIEPTPR
-465 DDTDKIEVKSQTDV
+465 DETDKIEVKSQTDV

-494 ALKTLQ
+494 ALKILQ

-508 VSLAFKSLEPIYV
+508 VSKAFKSLEPIYV

-534 DSLAMNE
+534 DTLAMNE

-546 GEININPNAKGL
+546 AKYNINPVGKEL
-558 DRTFQKT
+558 DPTFQKT
-565 NLIYVKSLIDKKI
+565 NLIYIKSQIDKKI
-578 NTLVSMPSGSRSDFS
+578 NALVSMPAGSRSDFS
-593 RSQLDMIESN
+593 RQQLELIDSHL
-603 IDKIIEEVS
+603 DKIIAEVG
-612 EVIKNGKN
+612 EDIENGKN

>member
-1 MNIYSHSK
+1 MTNAFSSK
-9 NKLVKG
+9 TVY
-15 VAMTKAFASK
+15 
-25 NVNIH
+25 IH

-35 RTPQIEAFRALESHY
+35 RTPQIEAFQALESHY
-50 KDQDK
+50 EGQNKT
-55 IQKEVGIIL
+55 QKEVGIIL

-79 AFKSKRTLVISPG
+79 AFKSKRTLVIAPG

-108 TMFYRKC
+108 SMFYRKC
-115 RIISDNNYP
+115 KIISDNNFP

-141 AEVVITNIQQLQGGH
+141 AEVVITNIQQLQGGS
-156 ENRWLKGLPNDF
+156 ENRWLKDLPNDF
-168 FDLILFDEGHHSVA
+168 FDLILFDEGHHSIA

-189 KHFPKAFIVNYSAT
+189 QHFPKAFIVNYSAT

-246 VRDESG
+246 VRDDSG
-252 VEVEITLDEVKKL
+252 IEVEITLDEVKRL
-265 GEEDAKL
+265 GEEDSKF

-294 NRLREETGEN
+294 NRLREETSESR
-304 KLKIIASALNY
+304 LKIIASALNY
-315 DHCRQIVEAYRARG
+315 DHCRQVVEAYRARG
-329 LRADYVHSREDSAFN
+329 LRADYVHSREDSTFN

-402 NNAQSILNQGVVV
+402 NNSQSILNQGVVV

-444 PLEDFTPDKG
+444 PLEDFIPDAG
-454 GDTRTIEPTFC
+454 GDTKTIEPTPR

-494 ALKTLQ
+494 ALKVLQ

-508 VSLAFKSLEPIYV
+508 VSKAFKSLEPIYV

-534 DSLAMNE
+534 DTLAMNE

-546 GEININPNAKGL
+546 AKHNINPAGKGL
-558 DRTFQKT
+558 DPTFQKT
-565 NLIYVKSLIDKKI
+565 NLIYIKSQIDKKI
-578 NTLVSMPSGSRSDFS
+578 NALVSMPAGSRSDFS
-593 RSQLDMIESN
+593 RQQLEL
-603 IDKIIEEVS
+603 IDSHINKIIAEVG
-612 EVIKNGKN
+612 EDIENGKN

>member
-1 MNIYSHSK
+1 
-9 NKLVKG
+9 
-15 VAMTKAFASK
+15 MTNAFASK

-35 RTPQIEAFRALESHY
+35 RTPQIEAFQALESHY
-50 KDQDK
+50 ECQNKT
-55 IQKEVGIIL
+55 QKEVGIIL

-79 AFKSKRTLVISPG
+79 AFKSKRTLVIAPG

-99 LKDFDPSNQ
+99 LRDFDPSNQ
-108 TMFYRKC
+108 SMFYRKC
-115 RIISDNNYP
+115 KIISDNNFP

-141 AEVVITNIQQLQGGH
+141 AEVVITNIQQLQGGA
-156 ENRWLKGLPNDF
+156 ENKWLKDLPNDF

-189 KHFPKAFIVNYSAT
+189 QHFPNAFIVNYSAT

-246 VRDESG
+246 VREDSG
-252 VEVEITLDEVKKL
+252 IEVEITLDEVKRL
-265 GEEDAKL
+265 GEEDSKF

-280 ETLTTIIDASIHEL
+280 ETLTTILDASIHEL
-294 NRLREETGEN
+294 NRLREETNESR
-304 KLKIIASALNY
+304 LKIIASALNY

-329 LRADYVHSREDSAFN
+329 LRADYVHSREDSTFN

-402 NNAQSILNQGVVV
+402 NNSQSILNQGVVV

-444 PLEDFTPDKG
+444 PLEDFTPDAG
-454 GDTRTIEPTFC
+454 GDTKIIEPVSR
-465 DDTDKIEVKSQTDV
+465 DESDKIEVKSQTDV

-494 ALKTLQ
+494 ALRILQ

-508 VSLAFKSLEPIYV
+508 VSKAFKSLEPIYV

-534 DSLAMNE
+534 DTLAMNE

-546 GEININPNAKGL
+546 AKHDINPAGKGL
-558 DRTFQKT
+558 DPTFQKT
-565 NLIYVKSLIDKKI
+565 NLIYTKSQIDKKI
-578 NTLVSMPSGSRSDFS
+578 NILVNMPAGSRSDFS
-593 RSQLDMIESN
+593 RSQLDLIDSN
-603 IDKIIEEVS
+603 MNKIIEEVS
-612 EVIKNGKN
+612 GDIKNGKN

>member
-1 MNIYSHSK
+1 MTNAFSSK
-9 NKLVKG
+9 
-15 VAMTKAFASK
+15 T
-25 NVNIH
+25 VNIH

-35 RTPQIEAFRALESHY
+35 RTPQIEAFQALESHY
-50 KDQDK
+50 QAPNKT
-55 IQKEVGIIL
+55 QKEVGVIL

-79 AFKSKRTLVISPG
+79 AFKSKRTLVIAPG
-92 LHISSQL
+92 LNISSQL
-99 LKDFDPSNQ
+99 LKDFDPNNQ
-108 TMFYRKC
+108 SMFYRKC
-115 RIISDNNYP
+115 KVISDNNFP

-134 NLSDLEE
+134 NFSDLEE
-141 AEVVITNIQQLQGGH
+141 SEVVITNIQQLQGGS
-156 ENRWLKGLPNDF
+156 ENRWLKNLPNDF
-168 FDLILFDEGHHSVA
+168 FDLILFDEGHHSIA

-189 KHFPKAFIVNYSAT
+189 QHFPKAYIVNYSAT
-203 PLRADGQLM
+203 PLRSDGQLM
-212 AGEIIYTYPIFKA
+212 AGEIVYTYPIFKA

-246 VRDESG
+246 VRDDSG
-252 VEVEITLDEVKKL
+252 LEVEITLEEVKRL
-265 GEEDAKL
+265 GEEDPKF

-294 NRLREETGEN
+294 TRLREETSESRI
-304 KLKIIASALNY
+304 KIIASALNY
-315 DHCRQIVEAYRARG
+315 DHCRQVVEAYRARG

-344 QRVMNKLNQHELDV
+344 QRVINKLNQHELDV

-402 NNAQSILNQGVVV
+402 NNPQSMLNQGVVV

-444 PLEDFTPDKG
+444 PLEDFTPDAG
-454 GDTRTIEPTFC
+454 GDTKVIEPILREE
-465 DDTDKIEVKSQTDV
+465 TDKIEVKSQTEV
-479 TLEEISLYEDTEALE
+479 TLEEISLYEDKEALE

-500 RKGYSEEE
+500 RKGYSEDE
-508 VSLAFKSLEPIYV
+508 VSKAFKSLEPIYV

-534 DSLAMNE
+534 DTLAMNE

-546 GEININPNAKGL
+546 AKYNINPAAKGL
-558 DRTFQKT
+558 DPTFQKS
-565 NLIYVKSLIDKKI
+565 NLIFIKSQIDKKI
-578 NTLVSMPSGSRSDFS
+578 NTLVSMPAGSRSDFS
-593 RSQLDMIESN
+593 RQQLKLIDSHIE
-603 IDKIIEEVS
+603 KIIAEVG
-612 EVIKNGKN
+612 EDIKNGKN

>member
-1 MNIYSHSK
+1 MANAFSSK
-9 NKLVKG
+9 
-15 VAMTKAFASK
+15 T
-25 NVNIH
+25 VNIH

-35 RTPQIEAFRALESHY
+35 RTPQIEAFQSLESHY
-50 KDQDK
+50 ENQNRS
-55 IQKEVGIIL
+55 QKEVGIIL

-79 AFKSKRTLVISPG
+79 AFKSKRTLVIAPG

-99 LKDFDPSNQ
+99 LRDFDPSNQ
-108 TMFYRKC
+108 SMFYRKC
-115 RIISDNNYP
+115 KIISDNNFP

-141 AEVVITNIQQLQGGH
+141 AEVVITNIQQLQGGS
-156 ENRWLKGLPNDF
+156 ENRWLKDLPNDF

-189 KHFPKAFIVNYSAT
+189 QHFPNAFIVNYSAT

-212 AGEIIYTYPIFKA
+212 AGKIIYTYPIFKA

-246 VRDESG
+246 VRDDSG
-252 VEVEITLDEVKKL
+252 IEVEITLDEVKRL
-265 GEEDAKL
+265 GEEDSKF

-294 NRLREETGEN
+294 NRLREETNESR
-304 KLKIIASALNY
+304 LKIIASALNY
-315 DHCRQIVEAYRARG
+315 DHCHQVVEAYRARG
-329 LRADYVHSREDSAFN
+329 LRADYVHSREDSIIN
-344 QRVMNKLNQHELDV
+344 QRVMNRLNQHELDV

-402 NNAQSILNQGVVV
+402 NNPQSILNQGVVV

-444 PLEDFTPDKG
+444 PLEDFTPDAG
-454 GDTRTIEPTFC
+454 GDTKTIEPTLREE
-465 DDTDKIEVKSQTDV
+465 TDKIEVKSQTEV

-494 ALKTLQ
+494 ALRILQ

-508 VSLAFKSLEPIYV
+508 VSEAYKSLEPIYV

-534 DSLAMNE
+534 DNLTMNE

-546 GEININPNAKGL
+546 AKHNINPGVKGL
-558 DRTFQKT
+558 DPTFQKT
-565 NLIYVKSLIDKKI
+565 NLIYIKTQIDKKC
-578 NTLVSMPSGSRSDFS
+578 NTLVNMPTGSRSEFS
-593 RSQLDMIESN
+593 RQQLELINSS
-603 IDKIIEEVS
+603 IEEILLEV
-612 EVIKNGKN
+612 EKVIKNGKN